1 MHPLTAHSVPPSL
14 AKKSGTGGV
23 LWRRMKFAGV
33 GTPITIQNDHYH
45 RSDYGPAQLA
55 LFVAATIVLV
65 IFVWTYVH

>member
-1 MHPLTAHSVPPSL
+1 MAQDEIC
-14 AKKSGTGGV
+14 
-23 LWRRMKFAGV
+23 RV
-33 GTPITIQNDHYH
+33 GTPITIQNDHHH

>member
-1 MHPLTAHSVPPSL
+1 MAQDEIC
-14 AKKSGTGGV
+14 
-23 LWRRMKFAGV
+23 RV
-33 GTPITIQNDHYH
+33 GTPITIQNDHNN

>member
-14 AKKSGTGGV
+14 AKKKRYG
-23 LWRRMKFAGV
+23 RCFMAQDEICRV
-33 GTPITIQNDHYH
+33 GTPITIQNDHNH